1 MKIFVPRGDL
11 LPPFLGGGDPMGWG
25 ADGSAFAVTGALF
38 LLCGAIASGPLLR
51 ARLPVLVSILTVAAV
66 FIAAAF
72 LSRTF
77 GGWTASQWTWCA
89 ALLPLALMA
98 VLGTRAAVSASH
110 SHPIVKCLAP
120 QRAARDRAVIAQ
132 EATEAAGAS
141 RLRAASDPA
150 ASGTDLADLAYAH
163 PELRLAIAINPATP
177 ANVLGWL
184 ASSGGD
190 GVTDAIARRSSAD
203 PTDDGGVPGV

>member
-1 MKIFVPRGDL
+1 
-11 LPPFLGGGDPMGWG
+11 MGWG

-38 LLCGAIASGPLLR
+38 LLCGAIASGPTVR

-72 LSRTF
+72 LSRTY
-77 GGWTASQWTWCA
+77 GGWTSSRWSWSA
-89 ALLPLALMA
+89 ALVPIALMV
-98 VLGTRAAVSASH
+98 VLGTRAAASVTHSH
-110 SHPIVKCLAP
+110 SLLRCLVP
-120 QRAARDRAVIAQ
+120 QTAARDRAVNAH
-132 EATEAAGAS
+132 EDAEAAVSS
-141 RLRAASDPA
+141 RLHTASDPA
-150 ASGTDLADLAYAH
+150 ASGTELADLAYAH

-190 GVTDAIARRSSAD
+190 GVIEAIARRNAAD
-203 PTDDGGVPGV
+203 ATDDSGGPGL